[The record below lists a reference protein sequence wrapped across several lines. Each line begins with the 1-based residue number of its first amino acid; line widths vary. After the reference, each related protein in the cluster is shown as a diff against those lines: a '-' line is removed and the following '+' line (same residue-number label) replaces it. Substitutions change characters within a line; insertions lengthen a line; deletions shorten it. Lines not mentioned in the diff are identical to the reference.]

1 VRYRG
6 LWLAAALV
14 LGAGSAPG
22 APERSV
28 VLISIDG
35 LRPAFYLEPGWAA
48 PELRGLARA
57 GAHARAAEP
66 VFPTVTY
73 PNHASIAT
81 GVRPVFHG
89 IAFNTRFDP
98 AAVPP
103 RWYDREQDLRARPV
117 WAWARAAGLSTAAI
131 SWPSTVGAG
140 IDALVPEQDYY
151 ARPAPLERLLRASTP
166 GLFERLHLTP
176 GPETFGD
183 VTRWDAFLAV
193 AAVAMIREASP
204 RLLLLHLVGLD
215 MAQHRSGP
223 DGDGVGAAL
232 ERVDR
237 HVGEVLAALRAA
249 GVASRTAVIVAG
261 DHGFASIHGLVF
273 PNAVLARAGL
283 RPCPWAGD
291 GWRASVHVAGTVG
304 AVFVNPPGD
313 ADAVAAAEAALRA
326 AAAGHYTFVS
336 RAQLDGLGALPNAAV
351 FVLEAAPGLGMGE
364 ACDRGVTASATGGG
378 HGYLPGRPEMA
389 AGFVAAGAGLRP
401 GVALDRIRLIDI
413 APTLAR
419 LLGVPAPPVEGRV
432 LEEILE

>member
-6 LWLAAALV
+6 LWLAAALA
-14 LGAGSAPG
+14 LGAGSAP
-22 APERSV
+22 APPERGV
-28 VLISIDG
+28 VLITIDG
-35 LRPAFYLEPGWAA
+35 LRPAFYLQPGWAA
-48 PELRGLARA
+48 PELRELARA
-57 GAHARAAEP
+57 GAHALVAEP

-81 GVRPVFHG
+81 GVRPVWHG

-98 AAVPP
+98 AAAPA
-103 RWYDREQDLRARPV
+103 RWYDRAQDLRARPV

-131 SWPSTVGAG
+131 SWPSTVGAA
-140 IDALVPEQDYY
+140 IDRLVPEQDYY

-166 GLFERLHLTP
+166 GLFERLRLTP

-183 VTRWDAFLAV
+183 VTRWDAFLA
-193 AAVAMIREASP
+193 ATAVAIIRDAPP
-204 RLLLLHLVGLD
+204 RLLLLHFVGLD

-223 DGDGVGAAL
+223 DGEGVGPAL

-237 HVGEVLAALRAA
+237 HVGEVRAALRAA
-249 GVASRTAVIVAG
+249 GIASRTAVVVAG
-261 DHGFASIHGLVF
+261 DHGFAALHGLVF
-273 PNAVLARAGL
+273 PNAILARAGL

-291 GWRASVHVAGTVG
+291 GWRATVHVAGTVG

-326 AAAGHYTFVS
+326 AAPGHYTFVA
-336 RAQLDGLGALPNAAV
+336 RAQLDRLGALPNAAV
-351 FVLEAAPGLGMGE
+351 FALEGTPGVGMGE
-364 ACDRGVTASATGGG
+364 ACDRGITAAATGGG
-378 HGYLPGRPEMA
+378 HGYLPSRPEMA
-389 AGFVAAGAGLRP
+389 AGFVVAGAGVRP
-401 GVALDRIRLIDI
+401 GIVLDRIRLIDV
-413 APTLAR
+413 APTVAR